1 MNAYEKLI
9 ESEIKKLLESAQNL
23 IHLINSFG
31 KDEQLTNFVNV
42 WMLEDAIQM
51 PKTVKKTFSNIFL
64 RKLFSFRRKQQST
77 QLQKANKKCY

>member
-9 ESEIKKLLESAQNL
+9 ESEIKKLLESAQDL

-42 WMLEDAIQM
+42 WTLEDPIQM
-51 PKTVKKTFSNIFL
+51 PKTVKKPFSNIFL